1 MFAFVAYFS
10 RASDRHWFLSVI
22 NALRLF
28 SDGYGTV
35 GIGTFNSL
43 QIGSHPSFG
52 LKIINCLSEKFM
64 PKERIFCSRLPHKD
78 ITEFSRSEFKL
89 TRNIFSD
96 MIDPFFVRH
105 FEFLAIRWYCS
116 RFT

>member
-22 NALRLF
+22 NDSRLF

-35 GIGTFNSL
+35 GIGTFSSL

-52 LKIINCLSEKFM
+52 LKIINFSSEKFM
-64 PKERIFCSRLPHKD
+64 PHERIFCSRLPHED
-78 ITEFSRSEFKL
+78 N
-89 TRNIFSD
+89 TRN
-96 MIDPFFVRH
+96 
-105 FEFLAIRWYCS
+105 
-116 RFT
+116 

>member
-22 NALRLF
+22 NDSRLF
-28 SDGYGTV
+28 SDGYGRV

-52 LKIINCLSEKFM
+52 LKIIN
-64 PKERIFCSRLPHKD
+64 
-78 ITEFSRSEFKL
+78 FSAENKNKL
-89 TRNIFSD
+89 FYPRTR
-96 MIDPFFVRH
+96 VKTRA
-105 FEFLAIRWYCS
+105 L
-116 RFT
+116 

>member
-52 LKIINCLSEKFM
+52 LKINNFSSEKSISYRKNFQCDFL
-64 PKERIFCSRLPHKD
+64 KEGSKIPRKIISLCCKTKFEIS
-78 ITEFSRSEFKL
+78 
-89 TRNIFSD
+89 
-96 MIDPFFVRH
+96 MILYMGSPN
-105 FEFLAIRWYCS
+105 YN
-116 RFT
+116 

>member
-22 NALRLF
+22 NDSRLF

-52 LKIINCLSEKFM
+52 LKIINFSAENKNKLFYLPQKFTPDSPEIH
-64 PKERIFCSRLPHKD
+64 PKLCKDRVTKIYELIFCPR
-78 ITEFSRSEFKL
+78 
-89 TRNIFSD
+89 
-96 MIDPFFVRH
+96 
-105 FEFLAIRWYCS
+105 
-116 RFT
+116 